1 MKSFLERKHSLFFR
15 EDRPTS
21 ASVTVELRSGCMWHF
36 FCFYFLSLIYFLT
49 LCLQEFL
56 EYEPAVHVSLMV
68 KAASQSCSR
77 LGFIKDLRNEVYAAP
92 VQFMTR
98 LLLYMMTACLWM
110 F

>member
-1 MKSFLERKHSLFFR
+1 MYVAFFLFLFFVS
-15 EDRPTS
+15 D
-21 ASVTVELRSGCMWHF
+21 L
-36 FCFYFLSLIYFLT
+36 FLT

-92 VQFMTR
+92 AQFMTR
-98 LLLYMMTACLWM
+98 LLVYMMTACLWM